1 MFADSGMRQES
12 QCSECQNK
20 KLFSNYLFDLFIDVN
35 LELFFHF
42 IYLFVYLFTV
52 FPLFTVCVIFG
63 LLGII
68 EMWRTAIFR

>member
-42 IYLFVYLFTV
+42 IYLFVYLFVLLEENTV
-52 FPLFTVCVIFG
+52 T
-63 LLGII
+63 
-68 EMWRTAIFR
+68 